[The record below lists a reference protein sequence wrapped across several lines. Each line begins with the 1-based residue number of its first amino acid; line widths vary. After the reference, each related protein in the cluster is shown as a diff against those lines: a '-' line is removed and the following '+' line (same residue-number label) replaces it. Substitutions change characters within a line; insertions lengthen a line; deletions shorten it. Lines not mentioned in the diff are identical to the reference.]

1 MKKSLFLK
9 LVLTAVLVFTFT
21 GCGSDQE
28 VDSSSSDANIQEE
41 LSAETPDDGMSADK
55 EDVSGTPDQDK
66 EDTSSVASSGGADKT
81 SKPADSDAKPSG
93 GSNNSADTGNTG
105 NSGSD
110 SGNTNSDAGAAK
122 VPSKS
127 TAQSYIGKSA
137 SSLIAAIGAPSA
149 AQYSPSCMGDG
160 EDGQL
165 SYSGF
170 TVYTYRENG
179 QEKVVDVE

>member
-1 MKKSLFLK
+1 MKKSLILK

-28 VDSSSSDANIQEE
+28 VDSSSSEPNIQEE

-110 SGNTNSDAGAAK
+110 SGNTNSDAGAAQGTFQIHRAVLYRK
-122 VPSKS
+122 ERIFSDRCDRSPFCRSVFAELHGRRRRRAVKL
-127 TAQSYIGKSA
+127 QRFYCIYI
-137 SSLIAAIGAPSA
+137 
-149 AQYSPSCMGDG
+149 QG
-160 EDGQL
+160 ERTGEG
-165 SYSGF
+165 S
-170 TVYTYRENG
+170 RR
-179 QEKVVDVE
+179 